1 MLKKEKETVSETV
14 EVPVGPSE
22 KDYLLGLLKELQDM
36 NITRISDLENRI
48 ASL

>member
-1 MLKKEKETVSETV
+1 MLKKKKETVSETV

-22 KDYLLGLLKELQDM
+22 KEHLLDLYQELKDM